1 MADSL
6 LYECDN
12 NQRTKNDDASM
23 VGWGEGQH
31 HGGRFG
37 GCGASRGEER
47 AISGPRVFAA
57 VTNHA
62 SPSLRRVHPLRYP
75 PYQSLAER
83 SRNNTIVIFYPF
95 CLFNA
100 KEMVCCVLISC
111 LPLSLF
117 ISSNIV
123 SNNQTS
129 PRAFSSLLHQ
139 NGEDMTPL
147 LFVHCE
153 RTTHPTPLLGQQR
166 RYFPDKVRLHSS
178 ISSQRSQLFQ

>member
-1 MADSL
+1 VADSL

-111 LPLSLF
+111 LPLSAPL
-117 ISSNIV
+117 NV
-123 SNNQTS
+123 PPTS
-129 PRAFSSLLHQ
+129 A
-139 NGEDMTPL
+139 
-147 LFVHCE
+147 VH
-153 RTTHPTPLLGQQR
+153 
-166 RYFPDKVRLHSS
+166 
-178 ISSQRSQLFQ
+178 LFQHC